1 MIVLWIGPFVRFA
14 DLSWRNQALAQAC
27 AFDSPFCGMMIAII
41 TPTFQEELSDF
52 KWNYNSV
59 KSVVQDAT
67 PKRSF

>member
-1 MIVLWIGPFVRFA
+1 MLRTGVLTSLRLPFA
-14 DLSWRNQALAQAC
+14 
-27 AFDSPFCGMMIAII
+27 FCGMMIAII